1 MYRRRPPPSS
11 FARFPFLGMV
21 REVADEN
28 TLGPDGSNQNI
39 NSNKKE
45 HYFHSVIV
53 VVVVFN
59 YVCECTVGVD
69 VGDGPT
75 ILL

>member
-1 MYRRRPPPSS
+1 MYRWRPPRLRLLVLFWAWSGKWP
-11 FARFPFLGMV
+11 
-21 REVADEN
+21 DEN
-28 TLGPDGSNQNI
+28 TLGPDGSYQNI

-59 YVCECTVGVD
+59 YMCECTVGVD
-69 VGDGPT
+69 VGDGT
-75 ILL
+75 TLAL